1 MLNPNPEDREI
12 YPYVTCAT
20 DKENISWTIRFP
32 QSVPDCKTNV
42 SHLCDLM

>member
-20 DKENISWTIRFP
+20 DKENIRVVDTAVQKKILENIISQIGL
-32 QSVPDCKTNV
+32 
-42 SHLCDLM
+42 H